1 MSILSSVLFLKPAA
15 QHIVFA
21 FKVAQAIYHIQND
34 CNSGEVYSEITA
46 KPLDDPKSGHDRNV
60 EQGTWTHALYRFY
73 QTDFDELLDKLWM
86 NVGTGRKGIH
96 RQLAPRVPA

>member
-1 MSILSSVLFLKPAA
+1 MSILSSVQLLKPAA

-21 FKVAQAIYHIQND
+21 FNHAQPIYDIQND
-34 CNSGEVYSEITA
+34 CNAGEVYSEVTA
-46 KPLDDPKSGHDRNV
+46 KALDDPKPRHDRNV
-60 EQGTWTHALYRFY
+60 EQGTWTYALYRFY

-86 NVGTGRKGIH
+86 NVGTGRKRIH